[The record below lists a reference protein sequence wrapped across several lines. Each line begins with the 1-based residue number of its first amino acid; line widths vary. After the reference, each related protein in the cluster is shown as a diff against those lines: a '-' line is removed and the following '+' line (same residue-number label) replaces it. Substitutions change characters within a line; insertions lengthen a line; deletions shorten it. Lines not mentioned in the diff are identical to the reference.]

1 MCVYKTMYNKKR
13 YIFLY
18 TPKNTSICI
27 KNSEYVSKFL
37 IHDARVWQYSSTR
50 SNVYQNWYIYSMH
63 PCTISCIIFLI
74 HIVSCTKNMVH
85 ILIHIA
91 ICIIFSI
98 HEHPCIKTIGV
109 PKYFDTY
116 RQYFRYITVVYQKY
130 DTYLDTG
137 TPISIHSNLVTI
149 YLQIES
155 KLISPHNYVTLPLQW

>member
-1 MCVYKTMYNKKR
+1 MKPVYHNILVHAAM
-13 YIFLY
+13 
-18 TPKNTSICI
+18 CI
-27 KNSEYVSKFL
+27 KTHIFTL
-37 IHDARVWQYSSTR
+37 TI
-50 SNVYQNWYIYSMH
+50 
-63 PCTISCIIFLI
+63 PCITSCIIFLI

-149 YLQIES
+149 YLKIES
-155 KLISPHNYVTLPLQW
+155 KLISPHL